1 MTKMESNKEK
11 VACWG
16 PSLLFEITNQEQ
28 NSEHDNKASMAWQ
41 RLPNLVIFVVEI
53 KLRRM

>member
-1 MTKMESNKEK
+1 MESNKEK

>member
-1 MTKMESNKEK
+1 MESNKEK
-11 VACWG
+11 AACWG
-16 PSLLFEITNQEQ
+16 LSVLFEITNQEQ
-28 NSEHDNKASMAWQ
+28 NREHENKASMTWQ